1 MLPSIH
7 DFAADGF
14 DPSRY
19 ARLGDDWWVAAA
31 DVEGSTLLA
40 QAGRDRD
47 VNFVAGAAVAVLSA
61 VAGSP
66 GQPAAC
72 QFGGDGAVAVIPPE
86 RVTATR
92 EAMAALGWWSAH
104 ELDIPLRVGMVPVAA
119 LHRQGHVV
127 LAALHDFGN
136 TNVFGQFLG
145 AGVPMAEHWMKA
157 DAQWRITP
165 QEGDLP
171 GLEGLSC
178 RWEPIPPRRGH
189 VLCII
194 IDPIDPLGDAVRHV
208 LRRLEQVVTTERAA
222 PLGDGGA
229 LRPVVLPRARLLGI
243 EAKVVARGR
252 RLLRMGRAV
261 LGSAILGVV
270 HRLGGKAL
278 GLDAGFYRRKVA
290 ERSDYRKLA
299 GGPRLVLDV
308 TTDEDTR
315 IESLLNEAEAAG
327 LIHFGL
333 ARSTATTMTC
343 MVGDFSADRHVHFVD
358 GDGLGYWRA
367 SVVLKEKL
375 NTKSR

>member
-1 MLPSIH
+1 MLPSIR

-14 DPSRY
+14 ESSRY

-86 RVTATR
+86 RVAATR
-92 EAMAALGWWSAH
+92 AAMAALGWWSTH

-119 LHRQGHVV
+119 LLRQGHVV

-189 VLCII
+189 ILCII

-222 PLGDGGA
+222 PLGDGGD
-229 LRPVVLPRARLLGI
+229 LRPVVVPRARLLRI
-243 EAKVVARGR
+243 EARTVERGR

-261 LGSAILGVV
+261 LGSVILGLV

-278 GLDAGFYRRKVA
+278 GLDVGFYRRKVA

-308 TTDEDTR
+308 TADEDAR
-315 IESLLNEAEAAG
+315 IESLLNEVEAAG

-367 SVVLKEKL
+367 SVMLKEKL
-375 NTKSR
+375 KAAQ

>member
-1 MLPSIH
+1 
-7 DFAADGF
+7 
-14 DPSRY
+14 
-19 ARLGDDWWVAAA
+19 
-31 DVEGSTLLA
+31 
-40 QAGRDRD
+40 
-47 VNFVAGAAVAVLSA
+47 
-61 VAGSP
+61 
-66 GQPAAC
+66 
-72 QFGGDGAVAVIPPE
+72 
-86 RVTATR
+86 
-92 EAMAALGWWSAH
+92 MAALGWWSTH

-145 AGVPMAEHWMKA
+145 GGVPMAEHWMKA

-189 VLCII
+189 ILCII
-194 IDPIDPLGDAVRHV
+194 IDPVDPLGDAVRRLLH
-208 LRRLEQVVTTERAA
+208 RLEQVVTTERAA
-222 PLGDGGA
+222 PLGDGGD
-229 LRPVVLPRARLLGI
+229 LRPVVVPRARLLGM

-252 RLLRMGRAV
+252 RLLRVGRAV
-261 LGSAILGVV
+261 VGSVLLGLV

-278 GLDAGFYRRKVA
+278 GLDVGFYRRKVA

-308 TTDEDTR
+308 TAGEDAA
-315 IESLLNEAEAAG
+315 IEALLAEAEAAG
-327 LIHFGL
+327 QIRFGL

-367 SVVLKEKL
+367 SVMLKEKL
-375 NTKSR
+375 KPAP